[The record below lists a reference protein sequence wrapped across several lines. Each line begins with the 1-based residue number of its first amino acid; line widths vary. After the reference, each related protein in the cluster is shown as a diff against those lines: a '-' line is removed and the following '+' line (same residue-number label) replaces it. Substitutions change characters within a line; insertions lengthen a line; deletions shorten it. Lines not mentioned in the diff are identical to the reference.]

1 MLTGE
6 TLPSY
11 ETLAYYI
18 AYTATGNAL
27 TSIEKRKDYCFGET
41 NDIRFYLIYEPSLE
55 FLESNVS
62 ALDGARADQIAKTC
76 QETGKK
82 AYVYAPQKFVSQ
94 KELTDM
100 GIMFCQLPYSIHR
113 IAEA

>member
-1 MLTGE
+1 MLTGK

-11 ETLAYYI
+11 ETLVYYI
-18 AYTATGNAL
+18 AYTATGSAL

-41 NDIRFYLIYEPSLE
+41 NDTRFYLIYEPSLE
-55 FLESNVS
+55 FLESNAS
-62 ALDGARADQIAKTC
+62 ALDGTRANRIAKVC
-76 QETGKK
+76 QEIGKK

-94 KELTDM
+94 KELTDI
-100 GIMFCQLPYSIHR
+100 GITLCQLPYSIHR